1 MVHNG
6 RSFQKV
12 ALNDLC
18 EWLGRAAWELDAP
31 QLHFCERAWRW
42 NPARALGDF
51 DFWLVLEG
59 RGRMTLGGDEYEVEA
74 GRWFLLQPGDRP
86 DARHE
91 PENPL
96 VVFAC
101 HFQPGGQAGRFHRGT
116 ITGICREP
124 LRQGAELAAQVYQ
137 EGPTGRELAST
148 TLRQMLLQAAHSLT
162 RQPDG
167 SGKSRLDA
175 LAREIRSAPGRS
187 WTMAELAR
195 KSALSLPHLNRLWR
209 AAWGLAPGQYVIRER
224 VQRAVMLLR
233 ESDMT
238 IQQIAESLGYNDVFF
253 FHRQFRRAV
262 GVTPRAVRLGAKTQ
276 LD

>member
-1 MVHNG
+1 M
-6 RSFQKV
+6 Q
-12 ALNDLC
+12 
-18 EWLGRAAWELDAP
+18 
-31 QLHFCERAWRW
+31 
-42 NPARALGDF
+42 DF

-59 RGRMTLGGDEYEVEA
+59 RGRMRLGLEEYELEA

-86 DARHE
+86 EARHD

-101 HFQPGGQAGRFHRGT
+101 HFQPVRESGRFQPGVISGVSRQ
-116 ITGICREP
+116 P
-124 LRQGAELAAQVYQ
+124 LRHGAELAAQVFQ
-137 EGPTGRELAST
+137 EGPTGRELASAT
-148 TLRQMLLQAAHSLT
+148 VRQTLLQAAHSLT
-162 RQPDG
+162 RQTGG
-167 SGKSRLDA
+167 SGRNRLDS